1 MKRREAQG
9 CHGLGVF
16 DKAVQTSLFRFA
28 GVNQRG
34 QDSNLSIHGNV
45 LTKADTG
52 TQHVLIRPRFA
63 SKSEDMLCLHGCGS
77 GIEFFFLV
85 LRSWIS

>member
-45 LTKADTG
+45 LTRGHPLGRTVDSRIF
-52 TQHVLIRPRFA
+52 QQ
-63 SKSEDMLCLHGCGS
+63 
-77 GIEFFFLV
+77 
-85 LRSWIS
+85 